1 MYNLLNIIIAKR
13 VAGVVAGSKNTRS
26 VKNHV
31 TMGLSLHVQL
41 HVQQRQERRI
51 AARILLCDE
60 SLPISREPCYDIPLS
75 RLPLFHPCT
84 RYDMPTLE
92 CALSG
97 ANQAMASS

>member
-1 MYNLLNIIIAKR
+1 MYTLLNIIIAKR

-31 TMGLSLHVQL
+31 IMGLSLHVQ
-41 HVQQRQERRI
+41 HRQERRI

-75 RLPLFHPCT
+75 RLHLFHPCT